1 MAPTQK
7 RASKLERPDGGSK
20 RKIAV
25 PELAAQLQCSSSST
39 FSITSAISSS
49 SSPSSEAS
57 SRSSSSSSSASSSG
71 TASSSAST
79 TSASSVSSS
88 VSSSPVPTGSS
99 SFSAG
104 GIGRARRDFR
114 NASGS

>member
-1 MAPTQK
+1 MAPTRK

-49 SSPSSEAS
+49 SSPSS
-57 SRSSSSSSSASSSG
+57 SSSSSASSSG
-71 TASSSAST
+71 TASSSSST

-88 VSSSPVPTGSS
+88 VSSSPVPTEPS